1 VQARGGDVW
10 YRTRRHVRRY
20 WIPLAAAVMVTAS
33 LTAGLMIANR
43 QRAIAE
49 RRFAD
54 VRQLAGKLFDIDMQV
69 AQLPGGSKTRQLI
82 VDTALEYLQ
91 RVTADVHMQPDL
103 ALELGAA
110 YMRVGRVQG
119 VNISPNL
126 GQTEKAD
133 LAEQKAQALIDSVL
147 AVQPGSRP
155 ALLRAAQIAHDRMI
169 LAADGHHNDDALR
182 FAQTCLERI
191 DRYLKTGTLNASS
204 DRLEAQQVIIALI
217 NVANRY
223 MNADRFDDS
232 LQVSARA
239 IEIARQTN
247 WPTQAA
253 AALMVVA
260 LAHRGKGELDEAL
273 SAARESARGLQPDN
287 GEKST
292 GRWQTYGLALIRQG
306 QILGEDKAISLNRPE
321 EAVACFERARRIGE
335 DFAQRDS
342 GDFQSQYR
350 VFLAESKSAAIVR
363 HASPARAL
371 ALYDDGLRRL
381 SGVRQNSGTLRN
393 EVTTLA
399 ASTDPLLRLGRR
411 DEARNRLES
420 AFRLLR
426 RSDHYPAAQIELGS
440 PADITLRAQAEY
452 EVSGGNVTRG
462 AAVYEEL
469 LRLVAA
475 SNPKP
480 ETRLQDAMELSNIYQ
495 AAASVYRR
503 AGRMDIAGFHA
514 RRRLD
519 LWTGWNRRLPNSTF
533 VLRELE
539 EARRDS
545 LPEQTRLP
553 GRRPT
558 SA

>member
-1 VQARGGDVW
+1 MVAKAMRPEPEERYGSVDEFAADIRAVLAWRPVQARGGDVW
-10 YRTRRHVRRY
+10 YRARRHLRRY

-33 LTAGLMIANR
+33 LAAGLMIANR

-54 VRQLAGKLFDIDMQV
+54 VRQLAGKLFDIDVQV

-91 RVTADVHMQPDL
+91 RVTANVHMQPDL
-103 ALELGAA
+103 ALELGTA

-133 LAEQKAQALIDSVL
+133 QTEQKAQALIDSVL
-147 AVQPGSRP
+147 AAQPRNRA

-182 FAQTCLERI
+182 FAQTCLERL

-223 MNADRFDDS
+223 MNADRFDES

-273 SAARESARGLQPDN
+273 SAARESARVLNPGN

-292 GRWQTYGLALIRQG
+292 GQMA
-306 QILGEDKAISLNRPE
+306 D
-321 EAVACFERARRIGE
+321 VRARFDTRRPDSRARTKPSASIGPKK
-335 DFAQRDS
+335 R
-342 GDFQSQYR
+342 
-350 VFLAESKSAAIVR
+350 L
-363 HASPARAL
+363 RAL
-371 ALYDDGLRRL
+371 N
-381 SGVRQNSGTLRN
+381 VR
-393 EVTTLA
+393 
-399 ASTDPLLRLGRR
+399 
-411 DEARNRLES
+411 
-420 AFRLLR
+420 
-426 RSDHYPAAQIELGS
+426 
-440 PADITLRAQAEY
+440 
-452 EVSGGNVTRG
+452 
-462 AAVYEEL
+462 
-469 LRLVAA
+469 
-475 SNPKP
+475 
-480 ETRLQDAMELSNIYQ
+480 
-495 AAASVYRR
+495 
-503 AGRMDIAGFHA
+503 
-514 RRRLD
+514 
-519 LWTGWNRRLPNSTF
+519 
-533 VLRELE
+533 
-539 EARRDS
+539 
-545 LPEQTRLP
+545 
-553 GRRPT
+553 
-558 SA
+558 